1 MAKKIQAQMST
12 EIALD
17 LVKASQSVRNLTSVV
32 NSATNAWKAQEAQ
45 LKAVGDYTK
54 AAETKYQGL
63 GNAIE
68 AQKAKIENLK
78 QKQSEL
84 KGNTTETAGEYLK
97 YQQQIDQ
104 ATTRLASMEAQQTK
118 AKQSMDYYK
127 SGLADLQKSYR
138 AQNELSESHVKRL
151 QAEGKENE
159 VLQAKATGLKST
171 ISNLSKQYEV
181 QERMLEK
188 VAKESGTASE
198 AYQKQKTRL
207 NETATA
213 MANAKREQ
221 DKLNDELK
229 KLNEHPTLIQR
240 LKEKMQ
246 GLGKET
252 EETGEKAN
260 KTGSIFKSV
269 FSANILS
276 SALMNG
282 LGTAKSLFSDL
293 LQQGNEY
300 IRYQEV
306 MTASWTTLTGSAKE
320 GKVMVD
326 MTNDMAQAAS
336 NSAQMVDELNKKI
349 YAVTHSADD
358 TKQLTNTILTLQDA
372 FGVADDAVQNFATQW
387 GQMLFE
393 NHKD

>member
-138 AQNELSESHVKRL
+138 EQNELSESRVKRL
-151 QAEGKENE
+151 QAEGKEDE
-159 VLQAKATGLKST
+159 ATSARIQGLKGT
-171 ISNLSKQYEV
+171 ISNLSKQYEI
-181 QERMLEK
+181 QESMLKK
-188 VAKESGTASE
+188 VAQENGVTSE
-198 AYQKQKTRL
+198 AYAKQRMRL
-207 NETATA
+207 DETATA
-213 MANAKREQ
+213 LANAKKTMADYKSGQ
-221 DKLNDELK
+221 DGLQKGLENLQKEYKTQNNLSDSYVK
-229 KLNEHPTLIQR
+229 R
-240 LKEKMQ
+240 L
-246 GLGKET
+246 
-252 EETGEKAN
+252 
-260 KTGSIFKSV
+260 
-269 FSANILS
+269 
-276 SALMNG
+276 
-282 LGTAKSLFSDL
+282 
-293 LQQGNEY
+293 
-300 IRYQEV
+300 
-306 MTASWTTLTGSAKE
+306 
-320 GKVMVD
+320 
-326 MTNDMAQAAS
+326 QA
-336 NSAQMVDELNKKI
+336 E
-349 YAVTHSADD
+349 
-358 TKQLTNTILTLQDA
+358 
-372 FGVADDAVQNFATQW
+372 F
-387 GQMLFE
+387 
-393 NHKD
+393 